1 MKAILVLALVAIA
14 RASPVV
20 VDEVV
25 PVVVATDAPVVV
37 DEVKVEAKEQDPSV
51 VLSEPIDK
59 ATKLIIDLDEHLRKY
74 LPSEE
79 ELAPT
84 TVSPAQVYAGD
95 VIEEE
100 PLTAAERQ
108 DQLTALIDQVNRLAE
123 SIETTITDLVS
134 RRRYVTAAMLRS
146 MLNYVRRVRVN
157 LERLQNRLQSVAAV
171 ATTGA
176 NAPPNQQGGVGQP
189 GVPGAA
195 FFQTIRDRVNRITE
209 EIGALVSRI
218 RGSFT
223 PGAGPA
229 GSSLPPLAI
238 TSAPG
243 AVNNVAG
250 VSVDIASDIVKQ

>member
-1 MKAILVLALVAIA
+1 MKAFLVLALVAIA
-14 RASPVV
+14 RATPVV

-25 PVVVATDAPVVV
+25 PVVATDAPVVV
-37 DEVKVEAKEQDPSV
+37 DEVKVEAKEDPSV

-59 ATKLIIDLDEHLRKY
+59 ATKLIIDLDEQLRKY
-74 LPSEE
+74 LPTEE

-176 NAPPNQQGGVGQP
+176 NAPPGQNQGQGAQP

-223 PGAGPA
+223 PGAGPN

>member
-1 MKAILVLALVAIA
+1 MKAILLLAFVAIA

-25 PVVVATDAPVVV
+25 PVVATDAPVVV
-37 DEVKVEAKEQDPSV
+37 DEVKVEANADQSV

-74 LPSEE
+74 LPTEE

-84 TVSPAQVYAGD
+84 TISPAQVYAGD

-176 NAPPNQQGGVGQP
+176 NAPPNPRGAQP

-243 AVNNVAG
+243 NVIQGAG
-250 VSVDIASDIVKQ
+250 VVVDLASDIVKQ